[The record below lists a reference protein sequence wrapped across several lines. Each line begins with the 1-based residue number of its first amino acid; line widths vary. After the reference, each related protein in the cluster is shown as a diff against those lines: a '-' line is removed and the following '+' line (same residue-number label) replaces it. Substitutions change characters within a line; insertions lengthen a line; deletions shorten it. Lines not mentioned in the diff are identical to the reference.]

1 MGSSRCRL
9 SGRSDPAAGMSVNTV
24 GEIAARI
31 SMLQPKRSLS
41 TADARN
47 LEERSMARATKKPEE
62 VGRFNVTRERI
73 RQIEESMAREEHPS
87 IRERMSEVHT
97 LAEIA
102 ARTTMLTVACSR
114 RERRGR
120 YRLDNLIAR
129 HGDDAGV
136 RIIVPELTA
145 DCPQR
150 ELAAL
155 MERCDILFPDL
166 PALFRLA
173 SPP

>member
-1 MGSSRCRL
+1 
-9 SGRSDPAAGMSVNTV
+9 
-24 GEIAARI
+24 
-31 SMLQPKRSLS
+31 
-41 TADARN
+41 
-47 LEERSMARATKKPEE
+47 
-62 VGRFNVTRERI
+62 
-73 RQIEESMAREEHPS
+73 
-87 IRERMSEVHT
+87 MSEVHT
-97 LAEIA
+97 HAEIA

-120 YRLDNLIAR
+120 FWLDNLIAR

-150 ELAAL
+150 ELAVL
-155 MERCDILFPDL
+155 MERCDILFPNL

-173 SPP
+173 STP